1 MYKSKLSIPG
11 QTPICN
17 SDGTLKNEWRI
28 WFNALYERTGGYE
41 AISNDEIERIITNHD
56 SEIKI
61 ITEQLINIE
70 ESLKKANKDI
80 LTAQIDIVN
89 INKQLSINTGDID
102 VLKVKT
108 QNNTKSIDYLNANA
122 VRTVLDVGNAESLIK
137 SKDGTILL
145 LKTIRAGDG
154 ITIDSFVNSNEL
166 LIKSASKD
174 PSVKNFGDLTINV
187 RTVGPSPAG
196 SFTLTGGT
204 YWTNSRNVY
213 NSGSITVPNYTST
226 SIYSSLV
233 ANSKYYCYLDYS
245 TKSFKISKDPS
256 AWSSLGA
263 NGKLLWIVTTNA
275 TEIESAFD
283 YRQMNITLQPRC
295 VMMGLQMVSG
305 YKEYFF
311 NGLNAMYNTQQIPT
325 ANEYPYAIGGVFPRY
340 TRFEISALC
349 LSAELGYA
357 VGDEADYITGN
368 ADGIYGK
375 PYRAISSSGGVR
387 VFQGTNTLIWSVT
400 GKAWVAPTPSKWAII
415 LKATIDYQ

>member
-1 MYKSKLSIPG
+1 MAKSKLSIPG

-17 SDGTLKNEWRI
+17 FPDGTLKQEWRI
-28 WFNALYERTGGYE
+28 WINALYERTGGYE
-41 AISNDEIERIITNHD
+41 AISNDELERIMNKHTA
-56 SEIKI
+56 EINEIMENLVI
-61 ITEQLINIE
+61 IEKTLN
-70 ESLKKANKDI
+70 KANKDI

-154 ITIDSFVNSNEL
+154 IEIDSFINSNEL
-166 LIKSASKD
+166 LIKSKSKD
-174 PSVKNFGDLTINV
+174 SSIQNFGDLIINV
-187 RTVGPSPAG
+187 KTVGPAPVG
-196 SFTLTGGT
+196 SFTLIGGT

-213 NSGSITVPNYTST
+213 NSGSHTVPNYVST
-226 SIYSSLV
+226 TAYSYLE

-245 TKSFKISKDPS
+245 TKLFKISKNPS
-256 AWSSLGA
+256 SWSSLGA
-263 NGKLLWIVTTNA
+263 NGKLLWIVTTDA
-275 TEIESAFD
+275 TEIVSAVD
-283 YRQMNITLQPRC
+283 YRQMNITLKPRC
-295 VMMGLQMVSG
+295 LMMGIQMVAG

-311 NGLNAMYNTQQIPT
+311 NGLNDMYNTQQIPT
-325 ANEYPYAIGGVFPRY
+325 ANEYLYAIGGVFPRY
-340 TRFEISALC
+340 TRFELSALC

-357 VGDEADYITGN
+357 AGDEADYITGN
-368 ADGIYGK
+368 SDGIYGK
-375 PYRAISSSGGVR
+375 PYRVKSSNGVS

-415 LKATIDYQ
+415 LKVTIDYQ